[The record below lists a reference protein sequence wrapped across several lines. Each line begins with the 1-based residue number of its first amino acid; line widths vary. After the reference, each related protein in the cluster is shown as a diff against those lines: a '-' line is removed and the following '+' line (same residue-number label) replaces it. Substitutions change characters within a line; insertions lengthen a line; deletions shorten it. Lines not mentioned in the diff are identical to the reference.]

1 VTRYDSETVEALEAW
16 YQTTRRLREAKPGS
30 AEWHRLRMMAQDQH
44 GTYDALI
51 RQAEQAPED
60 PGPRESTKV
69 PVGGS

>member
-1 VTRYDSETVEALEAW
+1 
-16 YQTTRRLREAKPGS
+16 
-30 AEWHRLRMMAQDQH
+30 MMAQDQH